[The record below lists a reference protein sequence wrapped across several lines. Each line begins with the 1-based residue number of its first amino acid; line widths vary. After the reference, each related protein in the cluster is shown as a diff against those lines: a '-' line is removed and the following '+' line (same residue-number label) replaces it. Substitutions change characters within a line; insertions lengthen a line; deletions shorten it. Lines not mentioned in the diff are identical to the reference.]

1 MTQPVAIWSLIF
13 VTTLMLLAA
22 GCAQKTTPT
31 STTQMS
37 ASGPSAEEIRAR
49 EEEERRRRIAESQ
62 LASRPTTPPSG
73 TLVMDTIYFEFDQA
87 TLTDMAKDT
96 LVRNAEWL
104 RSNANARV
112 QVEGNADE
120 RGTNEY
126 NLALGER
133 RATAVKSYLTSL
145 GIDGSRL
152 VVISYGEERPAETGQ
167 GEDSWAKNRR
177 VDFKTM

>member
-1 MTQPVAIWSLIF
+1 
-13 VTTLMLLAA
+13 
-22 GCAQKTTPT
+22 
-31 STTQMS
+31 
-37 ASGPSAEEIRAR
+37 
-49 EEEERRRRIAESQ
+49 
-62 LASRPTTPPSG
+62 
-73 TLVMDTIYFEFDQA
+73 MDTIYFEFDQA

-133 RATAVKSYLTSL
+133 RATVVKSYLTSL
-145 GIDGSRL
+145 GVDGGRL
-152 VVISYGEERPAETGQ
+152 VVISYGEERPAEAGH